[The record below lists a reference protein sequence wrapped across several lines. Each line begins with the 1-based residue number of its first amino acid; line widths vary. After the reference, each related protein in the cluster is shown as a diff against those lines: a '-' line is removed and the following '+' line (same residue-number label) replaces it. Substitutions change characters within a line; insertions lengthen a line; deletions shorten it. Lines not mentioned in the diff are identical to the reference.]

1 MSEASNEESLPTK
14 PVKRRGGAKEV
25 LDAKKQAEICAILAM
40 GCSRRCA
47 AGYVGCSVNT
57 ILNTARRKPEFAAAL
72 LKADAQQEVTLI
84 SRIHAATKRTD
95 GWRAAAW
102 LLQHTRPDY
111 YARRADTMT
120 PEQVAGVLSQFA
132 EILSRGIRDAE
143 DRARVG
149 NDLRLLTSA
158 LANEAAGEQVR

>member
-1 MSEASNEESLPTK
+1 MTDASPDGSESPK
-14 PVKRRGGAKEV
+14 PVKRRGGRPTKMDEQMKKEV
-25 LDAKKQAEICAILAM
+25 CGILAM

-47 AGYVGCSVNT
+47 AAFVGINPNT
-57 ILNTARRKPEFAAAL
+57 IVNTARREPEFAAAL
-72 LKADAQQEVTLI
+72 LQAEARQEVALM
-84 SRIHAATKRTD
+84 SRIHTASKRTD

-111 YARRADTMT
+111 YARRANTMT
-120 PEQVAGVLSQFA
+120 HDQVAGILAQFA
-132 EILSRGIRDAE
+132 EIVSRGIRDSK

-158 LANEAAGEQVR
+158 LANEATGEQVS